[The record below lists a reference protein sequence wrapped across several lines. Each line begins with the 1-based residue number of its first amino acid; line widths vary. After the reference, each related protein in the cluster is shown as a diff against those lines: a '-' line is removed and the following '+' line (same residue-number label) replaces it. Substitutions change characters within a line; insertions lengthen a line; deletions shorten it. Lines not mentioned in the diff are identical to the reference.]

1 MHPTFARTLGFF
13 VPTALVVVGSHVAKQ
28 PTLAEALDGLVS
40 SLWFTL
46 LFAVGAFV
54 AHRVSALRT
63 PGKATRVLRE
73 LRSGAL
79 AGVACWLLL
88 WGFWA
93 LPVTRTLREV
103 ASFVF
108 PFNCAWTLLFGLLTQ
123 PWARGR
129 APIAV

>member
-1 MHPTFARTLGFF
+1 MHPTVARTLGFF
-13 VPTALVVVGSHVAKQ
+13 APTALVIVGQHVAIL
-28 PTLAEALDGLVS
+28 PTWGEALDGLVS

-54 AHRVSALRT
+54 AHRVSALRA
-63 PGKATRVLRE
+63 PGQATRVLRE

-93 LPVTRTLREV
+93 LPVTRTLRDV